1 MSQQQPMNSIF
12 NTLEKKDKQ
21 VLNKI
26 LQKGYLNPY
35 DEFPGAMSTG
45 DIRRYIQ
52 DFVEVPYTDIEEN
65 QVATEIVNKK
75 RCREEI
81 APSIEKFGLR
91 NPPIVIESTTPNKYK
106 LVTGHHRSYSMDMLG
121 KLVPCIVV
129 TKNYNLTGG
138 SVSSDIDILQGVKA
152 NPAPEHRGYSI
163 EDAALVI
170 QGSMDLNKTQDGN
183 NPSGKLPP
191 REDKNGFDFDDL
203 MDRVFGPHYFPHKG
217 TRTKI
222 YNRCLRGKTKHK
234 LIDMDFSEQS
244 AHLGRIG
251 YNPGIKSNG
260 KRYGS
265 TEHFDPKRNAMIIM
279 SDDNGRHLNEKM
291 FGIVEKWH
299 DRESNYCEILK
310 QNNINYVDVVARIYK
325 PPVEKAN
332 LDTKR
337 AAFQKSVEKWVNLLP
352 SCGVKLKVRY
362 LAFPKQL
369 KVASDQDFIVTL

>member
-1 MSQQQPMNSIF
+1 MF
-12 NTLEKKDKQ
+12 TKLEKKDRQ
-21 VLNKI
+21 ILNRI
-26 LQKGYLNPY
+26 QQKGYLNPY
-35 DEFPGAMSTG
+35 DEFPDAMITG
-45 DIRRYIQ
+45 DNRRYIK
-52 DFVEVPYTDIEEN
+52 DFKEIPYTDIEEN

-91 NPPIVIESTTPNKYK
+91 NPPIVTESTTPGKFK
-106 LVTGHHRSYSMDMLG
+106 LVTGHHRSYSCDYLG
-121 KLVPCIVV
+121 RLVPCIVV
-129 TKNYNLTGG
+129 SRNHNSTGG
-138 SVSSDIDILQGVKA
+138 AVPLDIDILQGVKA
-152 NPAPEHRGYSI
+152 NPAPEHRGYGI
-163 EDAALVI
+163 DDAALVM
-170 QGSMDLNKTQDGN
+170 QESMALNPTQDGK

-191 REDKNGFDFDDL
+191 REDESGFDFDDL
-203 MDRVFGPHYFPHKG
+203 MDRVFGPHYFPHKA

-222 YNRCLRGKTKHK
+222 YKRCLRGKTKHK

-251 YNPGIKSNG
+251 YDLGIKSTG
-260 KRYGS
+260 KRYS
-265 TEHFDPKRNAMIIM
+265 SIEHFDQNRNAMIIM

-299 DRESNYCEILK
+299 GDPNFRAILK
-310 QNNINYVDVVARIYK
+310 QNNIKYIDVVARIYK

-337 AAFQKSVEKWVNLLP
+337 VAFQKSVEKWVNLLP
-352 SCGVKLKVRY
+352 DCNVGLQMRE

-369 KVASDQDFIVTL
+369 KVASDQDFIITL